1 MNGSNRRK
9 LRHVNLNLI
18 PVLAE
23 LLHCRNV
30 THAAEKLHLTQSAVS
45 ASLKRLREIF
55 DDDLLVMRGRE
66 MVLTDKAAKLIP
78 VVEDLLTSVDSVFNE
93 PSFDPATSTRRFRI
107 VTADYVSGLLL
118 AAIGNDL
125 AKNAPGV
132 TLHFSQGSGEEPKEI
147 LMGFVDMLIAPDH
160 LNPCGV
166 FDQAAKDSEFRQEVF
181 FHDRLVAIESTL
193 MPASQQPI
201 TLDEYLQRPHCS
213 FQLYHEAHA
222 SVERATLVDLNLE
235 QNDKFI
241 VSNFIVLPK
250 LVTEVENSIA
260 VIPGALARLW
270 QQNLPIR
277 AFQPPIDFP
286 EHNLILLWARA
297 HDRDPAVTWLRQILR
312 DAGRAIEA
320 HLPAMN

>member
-1 MNGSNRRK
+1 MAGSNRRK

-66 MVLTDKAAKLIP
+66 MVLTDKASNLIP
-78 VVEDLLTSVDSVFNE
+78 VVDELLNSVESVFNE
-93 PSFDPATSTRRFRI
+93 PSFDPTTSTRRFRI

-118 AAIGNDL
+118 AEIGNEL
-125 AKNAPGV
+125 AVGAPNIN
-132 TLHFSQGSGEEPKEI
+132 LHISQGASEEAKEI
-147 LMGFVDMLIAPDH
+147 QMGFVDMLIAPEH

-166 FDQAAKDSEFRQEVF
+166 FDQTAKDSEFRQEVF
-181 FHDRLVAIESTL
+181 FRDRLVAIESSRL
-193 MPASQQPI
+193 PERSSPI
-201 TLDEYLQRPHCS
+201 GLDEYLQRPHCS

-222 SVERATLVDLNLE
+222 SVEQATLADLNLV

-241 VSNFIVLPK
+241 VANFTILPR
-250 LVTEVENSIA
+250 LVTA
-260 VIPGALARLW
+260 VDQSVAVVPEALARLW
-270 QQNLPIR
+270 EKDLPIR
-277 AFQPPIDFP
+277 IFRPPIDFP
-286 EHNLILLWARA
+286 EHNLILLWART
-297 HDRDPAVTWLRQILR
+297 HDRDPAVIWLRQTLR
-312 DAGRAIEA
+312 DAGRRLEAQLTAAI
-320 HLPAMN
+320 